1 MWHCFSLAPETLPVN
16 SATPIEVIAVG
27 ASGGDRCEAATVASP
42 SSIAG
47 ASTELEVLKVRAPG
61 GDRVSSPTP
70 VALFQPSRKGDGD
83 GKSGYRRGQSVQ
95 LKPCRLRATDCL
107 RRGSTSHRTKHI
119 AIIAAVICIKDESP
133 TRKETSSSS
142 APHIPMEPTC
152 YALLLPLPPPVE
164 PPKGGAHHERTVRSY
179 N

>member
-107 RRGSTSHRTKHI
+107 RRGSISHRTKHI

-133 TRKETSSSS
+133 TRKPRRAARLTSRWN
-142 APHIPMEPTC
+142 
-152 YALLLPLPPPVE
+152 LLAMPCSCRCRRPLSPQKVE
-164 PPKGGAHHERTVRSY
+164 PIMNAP
-179 N
+179 